1 LGDYKGAVS
10 SYQGLLSISDDPAA
24 RLLAK
29 EDQKQIDLQADAAK
43 RERIRS
49 LVKDLNEE
57 LKRKAKEGATQDR
70 DPWSPRP
77 LTVCVYPFEE
87 KGGPSLDASSG
98 MIFQTSLLQAF
109 ESEPR
114 LSLVNRQIL
123 DAILQEMQLSQ
134 SELADREKAL
144 HVGQIAGA
152 NVIVTGAL
160 FHMGESLQAVIQVIE
175 TETTYIKA
183 AVSEEQDRTETPM
196 QFSNRIAGTLSEAI
210 VSAFPLKG
218 RISEVKGE
226 EILVDFGQNVG
237 ATQGMQFRVLPV
249 EEGAVRKKMAYV
261 GILTLTQILEKNSV
275 ARLEAK
281 YDAIR
286 SGMRIVE
293 HRKEDQKD
301 GSS

>member
-1 LGDYKGAVS
+1 
-10 SYQGLLSISDDPAA
+10 
-24 RLLAK
+24 
-29 EDQKQIDLQADAAK
+29 
-43 RERIRS
+43 

-57 LKRKAKEGATQDR
+57 LKRKAKEGATQGR

-87 KGGPSLDASSG
+87 KGSPSLDASSG

-123 DAILQEMQLSQ
+123 DTILQELQLAQ

-144 HVGQIAGA
+144 HIGQIAGA

-160 FHMGESLQAVIQVIE
+160 FHMGGSLQAVIQVIE

-183 AVSEEQDRTETPM
+183 AVSEEQGRTESPM
-196 QFSNRIAGTLSEAI
+196 QFSNRIAGTLSKAI

-218 RISEVKGE
+218 RISEAKE
-226 EILVDFGQNVG
+226 EVILVDFGENVG
-237 ATQGMQFRVLPV
+237 ATEGMRFKVLPG
-249 EEGAVRKKMAYV
+249 EEEAAQKKMAYV
-261 GILTLTQILEKNSV
+261 GILTLTQILEKKSV

-281 YDAIR
+281 YDTIR
-286 SGMRIVE
+286 SGLRVVE
-293 HRKEDQKD
+293 HRKEVEKD